1 MIFIVHPDRS
11 VTSMLESINVGDT
24 ATDIVVISPFSG
36 IQSCSLKYLLPNGA
50 QATPQFLAF
59 QGEGQA
65 MGYGYDGTIYTMKIP
80 VAMTRII
87 GTVQVSFVFTDA
99 QARSFASDT
108 ASFTVGGIESLPFPD
123 GEEQGEDFAA
133 QLQAQKI
140 HVDNAAARAEQ
151 INDRAEAAVKSF
163 EEMTAEAEMIDHD
176 EDPQVTFSMDEGE
189 DGEKNASFKFK
200 IPRGPTGYSPE
211 FSVIDG
217 KLCVKNA
224 PDAEFEPLDIDV
236 EYNTDKISAGEDCAA
251 LTEGSIAFG
260 KQSTAGARG
269 FGVSSF
275 DPTNRQIKIALK
287 SPATGVYASP
297 AYASGDYFSILN
309 GSHYAFCGK
318 IENVSVSGNTATITY
333 TPATEHG
340 TNTSRTDPWWVFDP
354 RTILYSIRAAFWVP
368 AKPLVGYDLKY
379 EGTEA
384 FPNAVAM
391 GGAIAAAMGAFCA
404 GSGCIAGGNYA
415 AIFGTENM
423 GAYGNLMSGRENF
436 STGLHSALLGRYLK
450 NYGDYNFLACI
461 SNEVRKGNFNAL
473 FGSTCIQRSGN
484 GSIMGGSGNVLEGT
498 YDAVF
503 GNSHEL
509 IGDQNILG
517 GNDVTAGNA
526 SAGTKCHYGVIGG
539 RGHKIAQ
546 KSTVRDVGVFGQSH
560 EVNHTAVTVGGE
572 GNTTSS
578 DYQTIFGK
586 NAKPD
591 ASDLFCLGYNGN
603 RMTLGK
609 NGTRDNVDTDAV
621 TVSFLRKKLETDL
634 LNGSW

>member
-50 QATPQFLAF
+50 QASPQFLAF

-65 MGYGYDGTIYTMKIP
+65 MGSGYDGTIYTMKIP
-80 VAMTRII
+80 TVMTRIP
-87 GTVQVSFVFTDA
+87 GTVQVSFVFTDM
-99 QARSFASDT
+99 QARSFASDA
-108 ASFTVGGIESLPFPD
+108 ASFTIGGIESLPFPD
-123 GEEQGEDFAA
+123 SEEQGEDFAA
-133 QLQAQKI
+133 QLKAQKI
-140 HVDNAAARAEQ
+140 HVDTVAARAED
-151 INDRAEAAVKSF
+151 INDRSEAAVKSF

-189 DGEKNASFKFK
+189 DGEKNARFNFK

-211 FSVIDG
+211 FRMIDG

-269 FGVSSF
+269 FGVTSF

-318 IENVSVSGNTATITY
+318 IENVSVSGNTATVTY
-333 TPATEHG
+333 TPTTEHG

-354 RTILYSIRAAFWVP
+354 KTILYSIRAAFWVP

-404 GSGCIAGGNYA
+404 GTGNTAGGNYA

-436 STGLHSALLGRYLK
+436 SIGLHSALLGRHNTNHGDYNVVGNRENQILRGNYDALFGYGNLIDGGSNCLVGGNGHK
-450 NYGDYNFLACI
+450 VYASNVLASGAGHVINHGHMGAIGYQLTSTRNGQLLVGQLNEATKTGNYGDLLIVAY
-461 SNEVRKGNFNAL
+461 
-473 FGSTCIQRSGN
+473 
-484 GSIMGGSGNVLEGT
+484 
-498 YDAVF
+498 
-503 GNSHEL
+503 GNS
-509 IGDQNILG
+509 
-517 GNDVTAGNA
+517 A
-526 SAGTKCHYGVIGG
+526 AGTRKNLFTVNDQGTL
-539 RGHKIAQ
+539 Q
-546 KSTVRDVGVFGQSH
+546 K
-560 EVNHTAVTVGGE
+560 
-572 GNTTSS
+572 
-578 DYQTIFGK
+578 
-586 NAKPD
+586 
-591 ASDLFCLGYNGN
+591 
-603 RMTLGK
+603 
-609 NGTRDNVDTDAV
+609 DTDGV
-621 TVSFLRKKLETDL
+621 TYKHLRDYVRAKLETDL